1 MTVRSEEKWL
11 DYRVRTLPAQLDRA
25 RLRVQ
30 YLETEA
36 ERLGMRY
43 LLGTPAQPASDHT
56 DIAAWMRQITHPD
69 NPAHDTIQ
77 TIANWVE
84 AQMYK
89 APKDTPQ

>member
-1 MTVRSEEKWL
+1 
-11 DYRVRTLPAQLDRA
+11 
-25 RLRVQ
+25 
-30 YLETEA
+30 
-36 ERLGMRY
+36 MRY